1 MSIASLKAVPEDMRT
16 SIIRIHSYRDKN
28 LQGTFYNLYYGEE
41 IAFGNLTRLLL
52 LMEDMMD
59 EMECPQASVRS
70 RRFGAGRK
78 NAERASIA
86 EELLPKPDQEAIATF
101 AVKVLFRQ
109 GASWQGKLAWTEG
122 NTEIAFRSV
131 LEMRGNNSERK
142 EEKQIDL
149 FPLKEKVDGLGR
161 VVNLLV
167 HQLYA

>member
-16 SIIRIHSYRDKN
+16 SIIRIHGYQDKN
-28 LQGTFYNLYYGEE
+28 LQGTFYNLFYGEE
-41 IAFGNLTRLLL
+41 IAFGSLTELLL
-52 LMEDMMD
+52 RIEDMMD

-122 NTEIAFRSV
+122 KTEVSFRSA
-131 LEMRGNNSERK
+131 LEMVKLMDSALPQFESSADSTKLSG
-142 EEKQIDL
+142 
-149 FPLKEKVDGLGR
+149 
-161 VVNLLV
+161 
-167 HQLYA
+167 